1 MPKISAPTVAE
12 HRDAQR
18 TALIRAAEA
27 VLLEGGLAAATP
39 RAVTERAGLARSSFY
54 DYFPSKDDLLVAV
67 ALRAFEQ
74 WNEEIGVELAEAA
87 PGLERLRVFVEAT
100 LRMTADGKHGLAT
113 SLREAELTPK
123 RREDIGA
130 LHAALFR
137 PLEQTLA
144 ELGHSDATLWAY
156 LAQGV
161 LGAGVQLV
169 EHGADHRE
177 VADSAFQLLTRGLP
191 A

>member
-12 HRDAQR
+12 HRGAQR
-18 TALIRAAEA
+18 AALIRAAEA
-27 VLLEGGLAAATP
+27 VLLEGGLATVSP
-39 RAVTERAGLARSSFY
+39 RTVTERAGLARSSFY

-67 ALRAFEQ
+67 ALQAFDR
-74 WNEEIGVELAEAA
+74 WNDEISAELAKSA
-87 PGLERLRVFVEAT
+87 PGLDRLRAFVEAT
-100 LRMTADGKHGLAT
+100 LRMTADGRHGLAT

-123 RREDIGA
+123 RHEGIDA

-137 PLEQTLA
+137 PLAETLA
-144 ELGHSDATLWAY
+144 ELGHSDAALWMH

-169 EHGADHRE
+169 EHGADHRT
-177 VADSAFQLLTRGLP
+177 VAEAAFQLLTHGLP